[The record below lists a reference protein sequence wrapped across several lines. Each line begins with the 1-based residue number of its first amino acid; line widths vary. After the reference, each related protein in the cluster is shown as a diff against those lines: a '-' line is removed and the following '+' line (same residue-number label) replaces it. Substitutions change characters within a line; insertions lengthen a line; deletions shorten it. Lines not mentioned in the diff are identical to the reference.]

1 MVYDQMKQQK
11 TVLGR
16 SFATVDPTYEV
27 NGMPKKW
34 LYVIDEAI
42 KRIENDEVELGL
54 TALQKVQEHGRELPE
69 VMMYLA
75 EVWYRLGHLEEAST
89 LLSEILQKNPG
100 MEPSLRRECQML
112 LAEIAL
118 DSADFETAQH
128 LLYECKES
136 GVESIQLDLLLADL
150 YALQDLDEVAVKYL
164 EQARQKEPDNQDI
177 LAALGNLHFRIG
189 NDEEALRLLEQAG
202 EESLEMLLSK
212 GRSLAQN
219 GHFEQAYQ
227 VFRQALVL
235 DQSAEVLYGCSLM
248 AFHIGRLEDA
258 VELVNRLLALDE
270 EYVAAYPLAADI
282 YLSLGKTEKAIEA
295 LQQYVELSG
304 FDLDHIKRLVALLT
318 QAGRYEEAKDYQHL
332 LNQWDDQSN
341 EE

>member
-1 MVYDQMKQQK
+1 
-11 TVLGR
+11 
-16 SFATVDPTYEV
+16 
-27 NGMPKKW
+27 MPKKW

-54 TALQKVQEHGRELPE
+54 TALQKVQEHGKDIPD

-75 EVWYRLGHLEEAST
+75 EVWYQLGHLDEASS
-89 LLSEILQKNPG
+89 LLSNILQKNLD
-100 MEPSLRRECQML
+100 MEPAKRRECQML

-118 DSADFETAQH
+118 DSGDFETAQH

-189 NDEEALRLLEQAG
+189 NDEEAMRLLEQAG
-202 EESLEMLLSK
+202 EESLELLLTK
-212 GRSLAQN
+212 GRSMAQN
-219 GHFEQAYQ
+219 GQFEQAYQ
-227 VFRQALVL
+227 VYRQALVL
-235 DQSAEVLYGCSLM
+235 DRSAEVLYGSSLM
-248 AFHIGRLEDA
+248 AFHLGRLEEA
-258 VELVNRLLALDE
+258 IELVNSLHALDE

-282 YLSLGKTEKAIEA
+282 YLSLGKSEKAIES
-295 LQQYVELSG
+295 LQKYVDLSG
-304 FDLDHIKRLVALLT
+304 FDLDHIKRLIALLT
-318 QAGRYEEAKDYQHL
+318 QAGRYEDAKEYQHL
-332 LNQWDDQSN
+332 LKQWDEETN

>member
-1 MVYDQMKQQK
+1 
-11 TVLGR
+11 
-16 SFATVDPTYEV
+16 
-27 NGMPKKW
+27 MPKKW

-54 TALQKVQEHGRELPE
+54 TALQKVQEHGSDLPD

-75 EVWYRLGHLEEAST
+75 EVWYLLGHLEVAGK
-89 LLSEILQKNPG
+89 LLSEVLEKNPG
-100 MEPSLRRECQML
+100 MEPSLRRECQLL

-118 DSADFETAQH
+118 DSSDFETAQH

-136 GVESIQLDLLLADL
+136 GYESIQLDLLLADL

-177 LAALGNLHFRIG
+177 LAALGNLYFRIG
-189 NDEEALRLLEQAG
+189 EDDVAMKLLEEAG
-202 EESLEMLLSK
+202 HESLDLLLTK
-212 GRSLAQN
+212 GRSLAQS
-219 GHFEQAYQ
+219 GQFEQAYQ

-235 DQSAEVLYGCSLM
+235 DRSPEVLYGAALM
-248 AFHIGRLEDA
+248 GFHVGRLEEA
-258 VELVNRLLALDE
+258 VELVTTLQAIDE

-282 YLSLGKTEKAIEA
+282 YLSLGKTEQAIDA
-295 LQQYVELSG
+295 LKQYVTLSG
-304 FDLDHIKRLVALLT
+304 FDLDQIRRLIALLT
-318 QAGRYEEAKDYQHL
+318 QAGRYDEAKEYQQLHD
-332 LNQWDDQSN
+332 QWDHETD

>member
-1 MVYDQMKQQK
+1 
-11 TVLGR
+11 
-16 SFATVDPTYEV
+16 
-27 NGMPKKW
+27 MPKKW

-54 TALQKVQEHGRELPE
+54 TALQKVQEHGKDIPD

-75 EVWYRLGHLEEAST
+75 EVWYQLGHLEEASS
-89 LLSEILQKNPG
+89 LLSDILQKNLD
-100 MEPSLRRECQML
+100 MEPAKRRECQML

-118 DSADFETAQH
+118 DSGDFETAQH

-164 EQARQKEPDNQDI
+164 EQARQKEPENQDI

-189 NDEEALRLLEQAG
+189 NDEEAMKLLEQAG
-202 EESLEMLLSK
+202 EESLELLLTK
-212 GRSLAQN
+212 GRSMAQN
-219 GHFEQAYQ
+219 GQFEQAYQ

-235 DQSAEVLYGCSLM
+235 DRSAEVLYGSSLM
-248 AFHIGRLEDA
+248 AFHLGRLEEA
-258 VELVNRLLALDE
+258 LELVNSLHALDE

-282 YLSLGKTEKAIEA
+282 YLSLGKSEKAIES
-295 LQQYVELSG
+295 LQKYVDLSG
-304 FDLDHIKRLVALLT
+304 FDLDHIKRLIALLT
-318 QAGRYEEAKDYQHL
+318 QAGRYDEAKEYQHL
-332 LNQWDDQSN
+332 LKQWDEETN

>member
-1 MVYDQMKQQK
+1 
-11 TVLGR
+11 
-16 SFATVDPTYEV
+16 
-27 NGMPKKW
+27 MPKKW

-54 TALQKVQEHGRELPE
+54 TALQKVQEHGKDIPD

-75 EVWYRLGHLEEAST
+75 EVWYQLGHLDEASS
-89 LLSEILQKNPG
+89 LLSDILQKNLD
-100 MEPSLRRECQML
+100 MEPAKRRECQML

-118 DSADFETAQH
+118 DSGDFETAQH

-189 NDEEALRLLEQAG
+189 NDEEAMRLLEQAG
-202 EESLEMLLSK
+202 EESLELLLTK
-212 GRSLAQN
+212 GRSMAQN
-219 GHFEQAYQ
+219 GQFEQAYQ

-235 DQSAEVLYGCSLM
+235 DRSAEVLYGSSLM
-248 AFHIGRLEDA
+248 AFHLGRLEEA
-258 VELVNRLLALDE
+258 MELVNSLHALDE

-282 YLSLGKTEKAIEA
+282 YLSLGKSEKAIES
-295 LQQYVELSG
+295 LQKYVDLSG
-304 FDLDHIKRLVALLT
+304 FDLDHIKRLIALLT
-318 QAGRYEEAKDYQHL
+318 QAGRYDEAKEYQHL
-332 LNQWDDQSN
+332 LKQWDEETN

>member
-1 MVYDQMKQQK
+1 
-11 TVLGR
+11 
-16 SFATVDPTYEV
+16 
-27 NGMPKKW
+27 MPKKW

-54 TALQKVQEHGRELPE
+54 AALKKVQEHGKDIPD

-75 EVWYRLGHLEEAST
+75 EVWYQLGHLDLASSLLSDILQNNPDMEAS
-89 LLSEILQKNPG
+89 K
-100 MEPSLRRECQML
+100 RRECQML

-118 DSADFETAQH
+118 DSGDFETAQH

-150 YALQDLDEVAVKYL
+150 YSLQDLDEVAVKYL

-189 NDEEALRLLEQAG
+189 NDEEAMRLLEQAG
-202 EESLEMLLSK
+202 EESLELLLTK

-219 GHFEQAYQ
+219 GQFEQAYQ

-235 DQSAEVLYGCSLM
+235 DRSAEVLYGSALM
-248 AFHIGRLEDA
+248 AFHLGRLDEA
-258 VELVNRLLALDE
+258 LEVVNSLHALDE

-282 YLSLGKTEKAIEA
+282 YLSLGKSEKAIEA

-304 FDLDHIKRLVALLT
+304 FDLDHIKRLIALLT
-318 QAGRYEEAKDYQHL
+318 QAGRYDEAKEYQYL
-332 LNQWDDQSN
+332 LQQWDEETN

>member
-1 MVYDQMKQQK
+1 
-11 TVLGR
+11 
-16 SFATVDPTYEV
+16 
-27 NGMPKKW
+27 MPKKW

-54 TALQKVQEHGRELPE
+54 TALQKVQEHGKDIPD

-75 EVWYRLGHLEEAST
+75 EVWYQLGHLDEASS
-89 LLSEILQKNPG
+89 LLSDILQKNLD
-100 MEPSLRRECQML
+100 MEPAKRRECQML

-118 DSADFETAQH
+118 DSGDFETAQH

-189 NDEEALRLLEQAG
+189 NDEEAMRLLEQAG
-202 EESLEMLLSK
+202 EESLELLLTK
-212 GRSLAQN
+212 GRSMAQN
-219 GHFEQAYQ
+219 GQFEQAYQ

-235 DQSAEVLYGCSLM
+235 DRSAEVLYGSSLM
-248 AFHIGRLEDA
+248 AFHLGRLEEA
-258 VELVNRLLALDE
+258 IELVNSLHALDE

-282 YLSLGKTEKAIEA
+282 YLSLGKSEKAIES
-295 LQQYVELSG
+295 LQKYVDLSG
-304 FDLDHIKRLVALLT
+304 FDLDHIKRLIALLT
-318 QAGRYEEAKDYQHL
+318 QAGRYDEAKEYQHL
-332 LNQWDDQSN
+332 LKQWDEETN

>member
-1 MVYDQMKQQK
+1 
-11 TVLGR
+11 
-16 SFATVDPTYEV
+16 
-27 NGMPKKW
+27 MPKKW

-54 TALQKVQEHGRELPE
+54 TALQKVQEHGKDLPD

-75 EVWYRLGHLEEAST
+75 EVWYRLGHLDEAVR
-89 LLSEILQKNPG
+89 LLNDVMEKNPD
-100 MEPSLRRECQML
+100 MEPTLRRECQLL

-118 DSADFETAQH
+118 DSSDFETAQH

-136 GVESIQLDLLLADL
+136 GFEGIQLDLLLADL

-177 LAALGNLHFRIG
+177 MAALGNLYFRIG
-189 NDEEALRLLEQAG
+189 EDEQAMQLLELAG
-202 EESLEMLLSK
+202 AESLDLLLTK

-219 GHFEQAYQ
+219 GQFEQAYQ

-235 DQSAEVLYGCSLM
+235 DGSPEVLFGSAMM
-248 AFHIGRLEDA
+248 AFHVGRLEEA
-258 VELVNRLLALDE
+258 EELVKNLQAIDE

-282 YLSLGKTEKAIEA
+282 NLSLGKTEEAINS
-295 LQQYVELSG
+295 LKQYVSLSG
-304 FDLDHIKRLVALLT
+304 FDLDQIRRLIALLT
-318 QAGRYEEAKDYQHL
+318 QSGRYDEAKEYQQLHDS
-332 LNQWDDQSN
+332 WN
-341 EE
+341 EESDEE

>member
-1 MVYDQMKQQK
+1 
-11 TVLGR
+11 
-16 SFATVDPTYEV
+16 
-27 NGMPKKW
+27 MPKKW

-54 TALQKVQEHGRELPE
+54 TALQKVQEHGKDLPD

-75 EVWYRLGHLEEAST
+75 EVWYRLGHLDDAVR
-89 LLSEILQKNPG
+89 LLNDVMEKNPD
-100 MEPSLRRECQML
+100 MEPALRRECQLL

-118 DSADFETAQH
+118 DSSDFETAQH

-136 GVESIQLDLLLADL
+136 GFEGIQLDLLLADL

-177 LAALGNLHFRIG
+177 MAALGNLYFRIG
-189 NDEEALRLLEQAG
+189 EDEQAVQLLELAG
-202 EESLEMLLSK
+202 AESLDLLLTK

-219 GHFEQAYQ
+219 GQFEQAYQ
-227 VFRQALVL
+227 VFRQALIL
-235 DQSAEVLYGCSLM
+235 DQSPEVLFGSAMM
-248 AFHIGRLEDA
+248 AFHVGRLEEA
-258 VELVNRLLALDE
+258 VELVKNLQAIEE

-282 YLSLGKTEKAIEA
+282 YLSLGKTEEAIDS
-295 LQQYVELSG
+295 LKQYVSLSG
-304 FDLDHIKRLVALLT
+304 FDLDQIRRLIALLT
-318 QAGRYEEAKDYQHL
+318 QSGRYDEAKEYQQLHDS
-332 LNQWDDQSN
+332 WDEQSD

>member
-1 MVYDQMKQQK
+1 
-11 TVLGR
+11 
-16 SFATVDPTYEV
+16 
-27 NGMPKKW
+27 MPKKW

-54 TALQKVQEHGRELPE
+54 TALQKVQEHGKDIPD

-75 EVWYRLGHLEEAST
+75 EVWYQLGHLDEASS
-89 LLSEILQKNPG
+89 LLSNILQQNLD
-100 MEPSLRRECQML
+100 MEPAKRRECQML

-118 DSADFETAQH
+118 DSGDFETAQH

-189 NDEEALRLLEQAG
+189 NDEEAMRLLEQAG
-202 EESLEMLLSK
+202 EESLELLLTK
-212 GRSLAQN
+212 GRSMAQN
-219 GHFEQAYQ
+219 GQFEQAYQ
-227 VFRQALVL
+227 VYRQALVL
-235 DQSAEVLYGCSLM
+235 DRSAEVQYGSSLM
-248 AFHIGRLEDA
+248 AFHLGRLEEA
-258 VELVNRLLALDE
+258 IELVNSLHALDE

-282 YLSLGKTEKAIEA
+282 YLSLGKSEKAIES
-295 LQQYVELSG
+295 LQKYVDLSG
-304 FDLDHIKRLVALLT
+304 FDLDHIKRLIALLT
-318 QAGRYEEAKDYQHL
+318 QAGRYEDAKEYQHL
-332 LNQWDDQSN
+332 LKQWDEETN

>member
-1 MVYDQMKQQK
+1 
-11 TVLGR
+11 
-16 SFATVDPTYEV
+16 
-27 NGMPKKW
+27 MPKKW

-54 TALQKVQEHGRELPE
+54 TALQKVQEHGKDIPD

-75 EVWYRLGHLEEAST
+75 EVWYQLGHLDEASS
-89 LLSEILQKNPG
+89 LLSDILQKNLD
-100 MEPSLRRECQML
+100 MEPAKRRECQML

-118 DSADFETAQH
+118 DSGDFETAQH

-189 NDEEALRLLEQAG
+189 NDEEAMRLLEQAG
-202 EESLEMLLSK
+202 EESLELLLTK
-212 GRSLAQN
+212 GRSMAQN
-219 GHFEQAYQ
+219 GQFEQAYQ

-235 DQSAEVLYGCSLM
+235 DRSAEVLYGSSLM
-248 AFHIGRLEDA
+248 AFHLGRLEEA
-258 VELVNRLLALDE
+258 IELVNSLHALDE

-282 YLSLGKTEKAIEA
+282 YLSLGKSEKAIES
-295 LQQYVELSG
+295 LQKYVDLSG
-304 FDLDHIKRLVALLT
+304 FDLDHIKRLIALLT
-318 QAGRYEEAKDYQHL
+318 QAGRYDEAKEFQHL
-332 LNQWDDQSN
+332 LKQWDEETN